1 MKTKLTITIKKRSQP
16 EWFSWFVVIMPFL
29 LGLLNTFL
37 GLPYALRYLIDVAW
51 VILAFLLIRYRPLK
65 RVKETQGLVLWVCL
79 FLICTLLVYLVQYQS
94 GLYYLWGFRNNFRYY
109 AAFFAFAAFLRTS
122 DIDDFFRMLD
132 KVFWLNV
139 LISLFQF
146 FVQGLNQDYLG
157 GIFGVESGV
166 NGYTNI
172 FFVIILTRSLILCFE
187 KRESQ
192 KKCVSKF
199 VAAFLVV
206 ALAELKFFFLEAIFI
221 IVLVTLF
228 TNFTWR
234 KLFIVAGGIAAIFAF
249 AALLTLL
256 FPIFDGFLSIDWF
269 RESAM
274 SDKGYTGSGD
284 LNRLNAIPRSNELW
298 LTHWSQRI
306 FGMGLGNCDN
316 AAYAFLTTPF
326 FEQNVDMHYTWLSY
340 AYMYLECG
348 WVGLIFYFGFF
359 VLVYLAIRKIERR
372 SDGIARSYCRISKIM
387 AILCCLIAIYN
398 ASLRTEA
405 GYMAYFVL
413 AIPFA
418 MNRSIIRRN
427 A

>member
-16 EWFSWFVVIMPFL
+16 EWFSWFIVIMPFL
-29 LGLLNTFL
+29 FGLLNTFL

-65 RVKETQGLVLWVCL
+65 RTKETQGLVLWVCL